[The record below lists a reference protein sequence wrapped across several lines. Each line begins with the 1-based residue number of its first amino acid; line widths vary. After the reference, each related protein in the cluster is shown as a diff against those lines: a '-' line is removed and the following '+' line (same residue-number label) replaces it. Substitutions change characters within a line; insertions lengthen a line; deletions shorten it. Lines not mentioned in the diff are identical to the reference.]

1 MSNVAVKSRE
11 TAATLAIQ
19 LPLRADGSPGA
30 SDRTTLHRLPMT
42 NAPPRSEPAVPPGL
56 RVYAIGDVHGRA
68 DLLDTLLTAIASD
81 STRRPALAK
90 RIVFLGDYVDRG
102 PRSKE
107 VIDLVLD
114 AAPRGM
120 EVVTLMG
127 NHEEM
132 MHRFLRDI
140 SVGRSWMLNGGDA
153 TLESYGVAAPR
164 MLSSNAEYRR
174 AQAEFDALLPERHL
188 RFLQEL
194 AVTHIAGDYLFVHAG
209 LRPGLPLDRQ
219 EQDDLIWI
227 RDEFLDSDVDFG
239 KLVVHGHSIVREP
252 QLRPNRIGI
261 DTGAYASNRL
271 TCLVLEGTA
280 HEFLST

>member
-1 MSNVAVKSRE
+1 
-11 TAATLAIQ
+11 
-19 LPLRADGSPGA
+19 
-30 SDRTTLHRLPMT
+30 MT
-42 NAPPRSEPAVPPGL
+42 DVSHRSEPAVPPGL
-56 RVYAIGDVHGRA
+56 RLYAIGDVHGRA
-68 DLLDTLLTAIASD
+68 DLLDTLLTAIAAD
-81 STRRPALAK
+81 AARRPALAK

-114 AAPRGM
+114 AAPRGA
-120 EVVTLMG
+120 ELVTLMG

-153 TLESYGVAAPR
+153 TLESYGVDAPR
-164 MLSSNAEYRR
+164 MLSSTAQYRQ

-188 RFLQEL
+188 RFLQGL
-194 AVTHIAGDYLFVHAG
+194 AVTHVAGDYLFVHAG
-209 LRPGLPLDRQ
+209 LRPGVPIDRQ

-227 RDEFLDSDVDFG
+227 REEFLHSEADFG
-239 KLVVHGHSIVREP
+239 KVVVHGHSIAREP
-252 QLRPNRIGI
+252 VLRPNRIGI
-261 DTGAYASNRL
+261 DTGAYASGRL

-280 HEFLST
+280 REFLST